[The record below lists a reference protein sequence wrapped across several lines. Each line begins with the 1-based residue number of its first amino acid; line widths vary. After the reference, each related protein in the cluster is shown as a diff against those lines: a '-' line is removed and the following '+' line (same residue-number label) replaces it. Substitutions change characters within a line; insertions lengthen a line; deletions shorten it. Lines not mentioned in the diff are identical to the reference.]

1 MANETKNLICILC
14 PRGCHIVAVKE
25 GANVNVSGNF
35 CRRGIDYGKNE
46 MTNPTRKLTT
56 TVKLVGALHNRRLP
70 VVTNGEI
77 PKPLMFEIMKVLNT
91 VEIKIPVKRGD
102 IVVKNIL
109 NTNIDIVSSKTV
121 EA

>member
-14 PRGCHIVAVKE
+14 PRGCHIVAIKE
-25 GANVNVSGNF
+25 GSNVGVSGNF

-56 TVKLVGALHNRRLP
+56 TVKLLGGHHIRRLP

-77 PKPLMFEIMKVLNT
+77 PKPLMFEIIKVLNT
-91 VEIKIPVKRGD
+91 LEIKVPIKRGA
-102 IVVKNIL
+102 IIYKNIL
-109 NTNIDIVSSKTV
+109 NTNIDIISSKTV